1 MKEEQKQELIKFLT
15 LHAYP
20 KIAADIK
27 YIDEIR
33 ETANQ
38 VKDKEAPYKHLLEQF
53 CYKENNIAEFVR
65 EKNSESILPL
75 LDGLNESQL
84 EKLICNGIEPIAYI
98 IAITQEKWDESRK
111 RIDSFKLG
119 RIGLEIFSWKDF

>member
-27 YIDEIR
+27 YTDELR

-38 VKDKEAPYKHLLEQF
+38 IKDKQTPYKHLLEQF

-65 EKNSESILPL
+65 EKNSKAILPL
-75 LDGLNESQL
+75 LDGLEESQL
-84 EKLICNGIEPIAYI
+84 EKLICNDIEPIAYI
-98 IAITQEKWDESRK
+98 IATSEEKWDESK
-111 RIDSFKLG
+111 RNIDSFKLG
-119 RIGLEIFSWKDF
+119 RIGLEIF

>member
-27 YIDEIR
+27 YIDELR

-38 VKDKEAPYKHLLEQF
+38 IKDREAPYKHILEQF
-53 CYKENNIAEFVR
+53 CYEENSLAEFVR
-65 EKNSESILPL
+65 EKNSKAILPL

-84 EKLICNGIEPIAYI
+84 EKLICNDIEPIAYI
-98 IAITQEKWDESRK
+98 IATTQEKWDERK
-111 RIDSFKLG
+111 RNIDSFKLG
-119 RIGLEIFSWKDF
+119 RICLEIF